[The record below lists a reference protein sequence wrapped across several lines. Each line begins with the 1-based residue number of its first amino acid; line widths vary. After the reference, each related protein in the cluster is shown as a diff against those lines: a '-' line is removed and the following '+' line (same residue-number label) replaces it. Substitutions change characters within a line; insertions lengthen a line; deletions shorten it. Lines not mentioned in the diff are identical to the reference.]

1 MRLDEITFEEDY
13 KDILSQIESNSSYG
27 SLPAREKKYMTAAE
41 MGALLGLK
49 KTDRYWLLHQKHF
62 EWEEVLG
69 MYRIYIP
76 SFEKWYANQVKYK
89 KVTGEEP
96 GKELKEWSFS
106 PQEIAEEFGI
116 NPCCVYEILKKNNVE
131 TVIVDHWKRVP
142 KESFFK
148 WYNSQ
153 TRYRMKADRE
163 KDAAVENATIS
174 MPEMARLLGVQRS
187 TVYSI
192 LKNQEYKDLFE
203 IIIVADKKRITRE
216 SFEKFLAAQDKYKLD
231 EINDYE
237 EISMEENIAL
247 ADHRRKK
254 LKRKQPRTDNGNLK
268 YLTFDEAAVLAK
280 VSRATIYEW
289 VRKEHFPVI
298 QVMKVTRILRNE
310 FEEYLEKRKLEE
322 GDEKHGINQ
331 RKKR

>member
-1 MRLDEITFEEDY
+1 MRLDETTFEEDY
-13 KDILSQIESNSSYG
+13 KDVLSQIESNSNYG
-27 SLPAREKKYMTAAE
+27 LLPSREKKYMTAAE
-41 MGALLGLK
+41 MGTLLGLK
-49 KTDRYWLLHQKHF
+49 KTDRYWLLHQHHF

-69 MYRIYIP
+69 MYRISIS

-89 KVTGEEP
+89 KVNGEEP

-116 NPCCVYEILKKNNVE
+116 NSCCVYEILKKNNVE

-174 MPEMARLLGVQRS
+174 MPEMAKLLGVQRK

-192 LKNQEYKDLFE
+192 LKNQDYKDLFE

-216 SFEKFLAAQDKYKLD
+216 SFEKFLVAQDKYKLD